1 MNIADQNFIRAF
13 IAINL
18 PQAVKTEL
26 ETFQRKLK
34 SRIPADWI
42 KWTAPEQIHL
52 TLRFL
57 GNINAGA
64 VPQLESV
71 LRDVCARVQPF
82 ELAAENFSSFPEGT
96 RPRVLWVGV
105 SGQLETLNQL
115 AQAIIRSTASWGES
129 EDRQFQAHLTIGRV
143 KTKTQTDLRKLA
155 EILAQFKPGRLGQWQ
170 VTQID
175 VMQSQLYPTG
185 PVYTCIATA
194 PLKGCALHTG
204 TLTVTTPEP

>member
-1 MNIADQNFIRAF
+1 MNSADQNFIRAF

-26 ETFQRKLK
+26 ETFQCKLK
-34 SRIPADWI
+34 SRVPADWI
-42 KWTAPEQIHL
+42 KWTLPEQIHL

-57 GNINAGA
+57 GNIDAGA

-71 LRDVCARVQPF
+71 LRTLGATVQPF
-82 ELAAENFSSFPEGT
+82 ELIAENFGWFPEGT

-115 AQAIIRSTASWGES
+115 AQAVIRSTASWGEP

-155 EILAQFKPGRLGQWQ
+155 EILAQFNPGRFGQWQ

-175 VMQSQLYPTG
+175 LMRSQLYPTG
-185 PVYTCIATA
+185 PVYTCIATV
-194 PLKGCALHTG
+194 PLAG
-204 TLTVTTPEP
+204 